1 MRTTAEAVR
10 EIVGLPSTASV
21 DGFIETATLLV
32 DEVAACD
39 SSASYAKL
47 ELIERWLAAH
57 FARIKHPHLNSK
69 SLGAASAS
77 FGRGSVGMRLDS
89 TPEGQ
94 QALMLDT
101 SGCLQKKTS
110 TKARVFWGGSTVE
123 KIRQYE

>member
-1 MRTTAEAVR
+1 MRTTADAVR
-10 EIVGLPSTASV
+10 AIVGLASTESV

-32 DEVAACD
+32 DEIAECD

-57 FARIKHPHLNSK
+57 FARIKHPHLSSK
-69 SLGAASAS
+69 SLGGASAS
-77 FGRGSVGMRLDS
+77 FGRCNVGMRLDG

-110 TKARVFWGGSTVE
+110 AKARVYWGGSTVE